1 VVGLVKWISQLII
14 NNPGGA
20 GSRPAGPF
28 KSVPQLKALFFA
40 RVMVKPQTAAFCIR
54 YVGQDIIF
62 IDFDETI
69 LNILGMNKKP

>member
-1 VVGLVKWISQLII
+1 MAKFFLTAIIII

-20 GSRPAGPF
+20 GSRPTGPF
-28 KSVPQLKALFFA
+28 KPFIQLNALFFA
-40 RVMVKPQTAAFCIR
+40 GVMVKPQAAAFCIR

-62 IDFDETI
+62 IDFYEPV